1 VLDSEQVRDAK
12 ISAGSTQEVET
23 EDVGSSERLA
33 REVPIG
39 KRTEALRDRFGRKAD
54 GSRS

>member
-1 VLDSEQVRDAK
+1 MLDSEQVRDAK